1 MTFAEIEKL
10 RRLLRSI
17 SELHVASLTRY
28 FDSSSHGFA
37 HQVNEPKLSKAST
50 ATCVLSLVSSSRWA
64 APAPLKHPWQDYA
77 RDLAVSLLK
86 EKWASAGLPAGNLF
100 TTAFVLE
107 CVTALEAV
115 FVPGS
120 SPLSTDPT
128 LQKRIADAEKA
139 LSKGV
144 RNGYAQVLN
153 YPASA
158 YVTQLVVRTLSKREM
173 LTSQIQ
179 GDVLSWARAEIANQL
194 ALAHANSKTADPFQL
209 GYAIALVAMLEDPSK
224 TNPDHARILNAAL
237 KSLFDAQLPDGSWQ
251 RSRPLFHY
259 KNVGSAYC
267 YEYELLVQLLEAFQV
282 AGRNDR
288 LLPFL
293 QNFDRAATALKQ
305 TSYRLG
311 ENALGWSSGH
321 HPQLEGPES
330 WSTASAYHF
339 AYALD
344 RLLAEAIRQAT
355 FEYLDGVY
363 TPPRSPKSDP
373 ANFAPG
379 FLDSQ
384 FTHKGTPFSL
394 RDTVYTG
401 FVARIAENE
410 GSLRSGGALPE
421 DVPTSMIVFGP
432 PGTAKTELAKIIADY
447 LGWPRLTVDPSHLVR
462 NGLDQVQ
469 AEANT
474 VFGMLAAAERIV
486 VLFDEF
492 DEMVRERHGTPDV
505 LSRFL
510 TTSMLPKLAAINK
523 QRKIVFI
530 VATNHIEHFDLAI
543 SRTGRF
549 DIILP
554 LLPPSAEEK
563 LKKWPEVEV
572 KLTVDFPISL
582 AQVKKLVEP
591 LTFDEFKQARAR
603 VLRAV
608 DQDEALT
615 ALQTASDSCTWNSK
629 QAGDDTSTWQ
639 SAITAEID
647 KRARLGPE
655 F

>member
-1 MTFAEIEKL
+1 MTFQEIDKL

-17 SELHVASLTRY
+17 SELHVESLERY
-28 FDSSSHGFA
+28 FDSTSGGFS
-37 HQVNEPKLSKAST
+37 HQVDERKLSKAST
-50 ATCVLSLVSSSRWA
+50 ATCVLSLVSSNRWYA
-64 APAPLKHPWQDYA
+64 QPPMIYRWQTMSS
-77 RDLAVSLLK
+77 DLAVALLT
-86 EKWASAGLPAGNLF
+86 EKWASAGLPPNNLF

-107 CVTALEAV
+107 CVTDLEGV
-115 FVPGS
+115 FPPGA
-120 SPLSTDPT
+120 PT
-128 LQKRIADAEKA
+128 LASDVALQKRITAAEKA
-139 LSKGV
+139 LLKGT
-144 RNGYAQVLN
+144 RPGYAQILN

-158 YVTQLVVRTLSKREM
+158 YVTQLVVRTLCKRKLLSRM
-173 LTSQIQ
+173 K
-179 GDVLSWARAEIANQL
+179 GDVLGWARAEIANQL
-194 ALAHANSKTADPFQL
+194 ALAHAHSKTADPFQL
-209 GYAIALVAMLEDPSK
+209 GYAIVLVAMLEVPSK

-237 KSLFDAQLPDGSWQ
+237 QSFFEAQLPDGSWP

-259 KNVGSAYC
+259 RDVGSAYC
-267 YEYELLVQLLEAFQV
+267 YEYELLVQMIESFQT
-282 AGRNDR
+282 AGRDDR

-293 QNFDRAATALKQ
+293 PKFSVAAQALRP

-344 RLLAEAIRQAT
+344 RLLAEAIRQVT
-355 FEYLDGVY
+355 FEHLDGVY
-363 TPPRSPKSDP
+363 TPPRSPKNDP
-373 ANFAPG
+373 KDFAHG
-379 FLDSQ
+379 FLDST
-384 FTHKGTPFSL
+384 FSFKGETYSL
-394 RDTVYTG
+394 RNTVFKG
-401 FVARIAENE
+401 FVERVASNE
-410 GSLRSGGALPE
+410 GAIQTGGSLPE
-421 DVPTSMIVFGP
+421 DVPSSMIIFGP

-474 VFGMLAAAERIV
+474 VFGLLASAERIV

-492 DEMVRERHGTPDV
+492 DEMVRERQGTPDV

-530 VATNHIEHFDLAI
+530 VATNHIDHFDLAI

-549 DIILP
+549 DLILP
-554 LLPPSAEEK
+554 LLPPTADEK
-563 LKKWPEVEV
+563 LKKWPDVESR
-572 KLTVDFPISL
+572 LTNDFPL
-582 AQVKKLVEP
+582 TTAHVRKLVEP
-591 LTFDEFKQARAR
+591 LTFDEFKQLRER
-603 VLRAV
+603 VLRART
-608 DQDEALT
+608 QDEADTVLT
-615 ALQTASDSCTWNSK
+615 SAWETCTWHST
-629 QAGDDTSTWQ
+629 QAGDGSQTWEI
-639 SAITAEID
+639 AITAEID
-647 KRARLGPE
+647 KRARLGPQ